1 MKDNVYIFHLILI
14 VSTLFLGMQACDT
27 GIDGLNEEKGIYS
40 IYGYLDMK
48 KDTNFVRVKNLN
60 TPLTATSSDSIDA
73 KVTLKNLVTG
83 NTSIL
88 KDSVIDFDGV
98 KTHNFMTTMNLQ
110 PDTEYQLK
118 VQRSDGRSLSATAS
132 TPYLANRE
140 LKPSNPVC
148 EGPTEL
154 VFEPVRDKFALDL
167 KISFLYEGQRYWVN
181 ANNRLEEKGDGVV
194 ASFWFENI
202 VKAPF
207 SPELVFCNELSSDI
221 FTIQYYHYGPDLFED
236 NVSDSIN
243 IPGGAGRFG
252 AFYKESFTV
261 QVDTARSKN

>member
-1 MKDNVYIFHLILI
+1 MKKNTH
-14 VSTLFLGMQACDT
+14 FLCVALVFFTFFGGLQGCET
-27 GIDGLNEEKGIYS
+27 EINGLNEEKGIYS
-40 IYGYLDMK
+40 IYGYLDLK
-48 KDTNFVRVKNLN
+48 KDTNFVRIKNLN

-73 KVTLKNLVTG
+73 KVTLKNLANG
-83 NTSIL
+83 NTSVL
-88 KDSVIDFDGV
+88 KDSVVEFDGV
-98 KTHNFMTTMNLQ
+98 KTHNFMTTEDLQ
-110 PDTEYQLK
+110 PDTEYQVK

-221 FTIQYYHYGPDLFED
+221 FTIQYYHYGPDLFKD

-261 QVDTARSKN
+261 QVDTARSKK